1 MPKSIQVYSPGQ
13 AITVEATGAVAQSTF
28 VAVSGNRTA
37 GGGNIAAS
45 TAGAGVRALG
55 VAAADAATGQVV
67 AVHRAGVVRVV
78 AGAAIA
84 AGAEVEVGA
93 AGKAV
98 TLAAGK
104 AVGLALT
111 AAASGAH
118 AEIALY

>member
-1 MPKSIQVYSPGQ
+1 MPKNIQVYSPGQ
-13 AITVEATGAVAQSTF
+13 AISVEATGTVAQSTF

-37 GGGNIAAS
+37 GGNTAGD

-55 VAAADAATGQVV
+55 VAAADAKSGELVT
-67 AVHRAGVVRVV
+67 VHRSGVVRVV

-104 AVGLALT
+104 AVGLAVT
-111 AAASGAH
+111 GAASGAL